1 MLPLIEETPVVTAV
15 QLIGRQLLGW
25 QLYLWFNLTAG
36 NKSAPARPKHRF
48 CPNSSHFDPSSTLF
62 LPSQR
67 PLIMLSNLGLCIT
80 IVSLCFLGAHLECTT
95 VALLYFMPYLW
106 VHHWIGKHTSFGLL
120 NLSLKCFNSRYN
132 ISSPYTPICPTLH
145 GRDVDIHKWGALHDR
160 SELWGYRTSFFP
172 RYLWLSCHSSSV
184 PQNAILQSGR
194 GDQGCQTDSRWALSW
209 RKKPVVSVVIVWY
222 LSELWFCLRSISRGW
237 NLSRGASLG
246 EEKRPKVTLR
256 MKPTIKEAS
265 RQLVLMRQEI
275 LKIDYPS
282 GLNLDD
288 EKWNIASIMNTKET
302 EAKTIFVVIEK
313 CREAEKEE

>member
-1 MLPLIEETPVVTAV
+1 MWTGLWIIGHECGHGAFVKSTRLNDLIGWIVHSFLLVPFFAWKITHARHHRYAGHMGKDVVYVPPTESQNKAYNENKRFEMLPLIEETPVVTAV

-172 RYLWLSCHSSSV
+172 RYL
-184 PQNAILQSGR
+184 
-194 GDQGCQTDSRWALSW
+194 
-209 RKKPVVSVVIVWY
+209 
-222 LSELWFCLRSISRGW
+222 
-237 NLSRGASLG
+237 
-246 EEKRPKVTLR
+246 
-256 MKPTIKEAS
+256 
-265 RQLVLMRQEI
+265 
-275 LKIDYPS
+275 
-282 GLNLDD
+282 
-288 EKWNIASIMNTKET
+288 
-302 EAKTIFVVIEK
+302 
-313 CREAEKEE
+313 